1 MTRRSRGR
9 EVAMQL
15 LFQRDQNPRTQ
26 RKVFER
32 FVKTRLKEPEIRR
45 FCLEL
50 FDGVVKNQADIDKK
64 ITASSDNWKL
74 HRIAPV
80 DRNLLRIGAFELMHM
95 SDTPTN
101 VAFDE
106 MIELARRYGTANSS
120 SFVNGVLDRLLRDV
134 KATAQKAVEAAAKK
148 EADEAAKLEAEE
160 AAKKEAEAAAAL
172 VPPVETLMVA
182 AETEPQPVSVEEP
195 IA

>member
-50 FDGVVKNQADIDKK
+50 FDGVVLNQADIDKK
-64 ITASSDNWKL
+64 IAASADNWKL

-95 SDTPTN
+95 KDTPAS

-106 MIELARRYGTANSS
+106 MIELARRFGTANSS

-134 KATAQKAVEAAAKK
+134 KTT
-148 EADEAAKLEAEE
+148 AEE
-160 AAKKEAEAAAAL
+160 TAKKEAEAAEAFATPVGTPADPPTAIEATLAA
-172 VPPVETLMVA
+172 VAVETQAVVA
-182 AETEPQPVSVEEP
+182 EEKP
-195 IA
+195 AVGSP